1 MSRRVEKATP
11 SVLQV
16 NLSENLTVC
25 SCIASDNQLTVTF
38 LKEEKIDSRGQT
50 ILRKQ
55 QILCNTA
62 EIDTL
67 KKYLSLLEYFQM
79 YHVFTRENEKT
90 EINSLPKPK
99 YPVPVPVHLD
109 DESLPDEIKEVVREG
124 KVESIVYY
132 GNDYGFQANYKVK
145 YKKEDK
151 NSEFI
156 AYEFFMVDE
165 LTK

>member
-1 MSRRVEKATP
+1 MEKATP
-11 SVLQV
+11 SVLQA
-16 NLSENLTVC
+16 NLSPNLTEC
-25 SCIASDNQLTVTF
+25 SCIASDNQLTVIF
-38 LKEEKIDSRGQT
+38 LKEEKMDSRGQT
-50 ILRKQ
+50 ILKKQ

-62 EIDTL
+62 EIETL
-67 KKYLSLLEYFQM
+67 KNIFHCWSTFKCIMSL
-79 YHVFTRENEKT
+79 REKMKKLKLT
-90 EINSLPKPK
+90 PLPTPK
-99 YPVPVPVHLD
+99 YPVPVPVPLD

-151 NSEFI
+151 NSEPI
-156 AYEFFMVDE
+156 TYELFMVDE

>member
-1 MSRRVEKATP
+1 MEKATP

-16 NLSENLTVC
+16 NLSPNLTVC

-62 EIDTL
+62 EIETL
-67 KKYLSLLEYFQM
+67 KKYLSLLEYFEM
-79 YHVFTRENEKT
+79 YHVFTRENEKLKLT
-90 EINSLPKPK
+90 PLPTPK
-99 YPVPVPVHLD
+99 YPVPVPVPLD
-109 DESLPDEIKEVVREG
+109 DESLPDENKEVVREG
-124 KVESIVYY
+124 KVESVVYY
-132 GNDYGFQANYKVK
+132 GNDYGFLANYKVK

-156 AYEFFMVDE
+156 TYEFFMVDE

>member
-16 NLSENLTVC
+16 NLSPNLTVC
-25 SCIASDNQLTVTF
+25 GCIASDSQLTVTF

-50 ILRKQ
+50 VLRRQ

-62 EIDTL
+62 EIETL
-67 KKYLSLLEYFQM
+67 MKYLSLLEYVQL
-79 YHVFTRENEKT
+79 YHVFTRENEKLKLT
-90 EINSLPKPK
+90 PLPTPK
-99 YPVPVPVHLD
+99 YPVPVPVRLD
-109 DESLPDEIKEVVREG
+109 DESLPDEIREVAREG

-132 GNDYGFQANYKVK
+132 GNDYGFQANYKVT

-156 AYEFFMVDE
+156 TYEFFMVNE